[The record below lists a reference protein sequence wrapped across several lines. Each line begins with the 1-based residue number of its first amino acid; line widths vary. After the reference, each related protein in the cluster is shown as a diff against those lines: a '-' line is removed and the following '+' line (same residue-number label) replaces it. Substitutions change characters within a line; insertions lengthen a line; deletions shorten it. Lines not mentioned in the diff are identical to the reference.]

1 MLRRVRKG
9 QLATGFAGTQVCD
22 PEEGPGWEPWRAER
36 GYIRW
41 GGGQVG
47 GPSSLAR
54 PWAREL
60 TGCLLTGGGEP
71 PRRHASGGGTGAGLD
86 PPQQPPRPLVPARA
100 EYPGPGLLGAALPDG
115 KRADRTGRSRG
126 PERRGCCLGAPRSSG
141 ESEKGASLRPRKPS
155 SRDLERRVTGRARDR
170 GYRIAM
176 GSSRWDGPRGV
187 LGAPSPTD
195 TGDATPRGQVT
206 AGASGPPRP
215 RGPRSPPG
223 RVLPSCCRVSLNQ
236 ENSRDRWPV
245 AGP

>member
-60 TGCLLTGGGEP
+60 TGWLPTGGREP
-71 PRRHASGGGTGAGLD
+71 PRRHVSGGGTGAGLD

-100 EYPGPGLLGAALPDG
+100 EYPSASRVSRPGPAGG
-115 KRADRTGRSRG
+115 RAPGRKENGQDWKEPRSR
-126 PERRGCCLGAPRSSG
+126 APR
-141 ESEKGASLRPRKPS
+141 
-155 SRDLERRVTGRARDR
+155 
-170 GYRIAM
+170 
-176 GSSRWDGPRGV
+176 V
-187 LGAPSPTD
+187 L
-195 TGDATPRGQVT
+195 
-206 AGASGPPRP
+206 P
-215 RGPRSPPG
+215 RGPPKFWG
-223 RVLPSCCRVSLNQ
+223 
-236 ENSRDRWPV
+236 
-245 AGP
+245 A